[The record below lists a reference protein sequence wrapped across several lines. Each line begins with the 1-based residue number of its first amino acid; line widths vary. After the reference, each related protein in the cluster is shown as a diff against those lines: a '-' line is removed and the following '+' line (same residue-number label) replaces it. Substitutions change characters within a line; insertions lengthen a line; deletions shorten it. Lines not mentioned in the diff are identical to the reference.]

1 MRAERDR
8 SFAMGN
14 STPACTLP
22 VRTPTSAKPCN
33 GCKKRTPSA
42 VSSTRISATLIAVY
56 GLFTTP
62 PGWNPTLFV
71 RGYAPA
77 WFLVSDRVKLL
88 AVRKL
93 EAMAAPERGQAKAG
107 PASA

>member
-1 MRAERDR
+1 M
-8 SFAMGN
+8 
-14 STPACTLP
+14 
-22 VRTPTSAKPCN
+22 
-33 GCKKRTPSA
+33 
-42 VSSTRISATLIAVY
+42 
-56 GLFTTP
+56 
-62 PGWNPTLFV
+62 LFV

-93 EAMAAPERGQAKAG
+93 EAMAAPGRGQAKAG